1 MKKEKYTSEPIF
13 DTTFK
18 KVIGTFYTSKYNL
31 YKFEVLQNIKTKAIS
46 IMVFSGNSNEYECG
60 VSDFELKFKINISEI
75 IGCI

>member
-31 YKFEVLQNIKTKAIS
+31 YKFEVLQNIKTKAIKNKS
-46 IMVFSGNSNEYECG
+46 
-60 VSDFELKFKINISEI
+60 KIL
-75 IGCI
+75 